1 MSRRWRPSPEWTDDE
16 RKHLVDMI
24 CVRIK
29 GIAGQIHSSHDWEL
43 DWLAN
48 LIPHLLYDDAE
59 FLEANREAINVRVRD
74 LQ

>member
-29 GIAGQIHSSHDWEL
+29 AIAGRIHSSHDWEL
-43 DWLAN
+43 DGLAN
-48 LIPHLLYDDAE
+48 LIPHLPL
-59 FLEANREAINVRVRD
+59 
-74 LQ
+74 